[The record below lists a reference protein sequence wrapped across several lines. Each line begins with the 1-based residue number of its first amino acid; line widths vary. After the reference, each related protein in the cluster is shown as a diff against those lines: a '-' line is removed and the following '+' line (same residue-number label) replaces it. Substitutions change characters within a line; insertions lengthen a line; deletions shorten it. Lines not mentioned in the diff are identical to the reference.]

1 MPLSKMTA
9 LVFGA
14 VYGLVGLVG
23 FAVTGF
29 GGTGTLLIFNLSVL
43 HNVVHLVIGV
53 GGLAAFAAGSA
64 ASRTFCQAAGA
75 FLAVVAILGVVVP
88 NPFGILPIGG
98 ADIGLHVAS
107 ALVLL
112 YVGFAGSPRE
122 TATA

>member
-1 MPLSKMTA
+1 VPLSKMTA
-9 LVFGA
+9 GVFGA
-14 VYGLVGLVG
+14 VYALVGLVG

-53 GGLAAFAAGSA
+53 GGLAAFAAGTA
-64 ASRTFCQAAGA
+64 ASRTFCQVAGA
-75 FLAVVAILGVVVP
+75 VLGLVAILGVVLP
-88 NPFGILPIGG
+88 NPLGILPIGG

-122 TATA
+122 AATA

>member
-9 LVFGA
+9 VVFSA
-14 VYGLVGLVG
+14 VYALVGLAG

-43 HNVVHLVIGV
+43 HNVIHVVIGL
-53 GGLAAFAAGSA
+53 GGLAAFAAGTA
-64 ASRTFCQAAGA
+64 ASRTFCQVAGA
-75 FLAVVAILGVVVP
+75 ALALLAILGVILS
-88 NPFGILPIGG
+88 NPFGVLPLSG
-98 ADIGLHVAS
+98 ADVGLHLIS

-122 TATA
+122 TAST

>member
-1 MPLSKMTA
+1 VPLSKITA
-9 LVFGA
+9 GIFGV

-29 GGTGTLLIFNLSVL
+29 GGSGTLIIFNLSVL
-43 HNVVHLVIGV
+43 HNVVHVVIGV
-53 GGLAAFAAGSA
+53 SGLAAFAAGPA
-64 ASRTFCQAAGA
+64 ASKTFCQVAGG
-75 FLAVVAILGVVVP
+75 VLGVLAIVGVIVP
-88 NPFGILPIGG
+88 NPFGILPLGG

-122 TATA
+122 RVSA

>member
-1 MPLSKMTA
+1 VPLSKMTA
-9 LVFGA
+9 GVFGA

-29 GGTGTLLIFNLSVL
+29 GGTATLLIFDLSVL

-53 GGLAAFAAGSA
+53 GGLAAFAAGTA
-64 ASRTFCQAAGA
+64 ASRTFCQVAGA
-75 FLAVVAILGVVVP
+75 ALGLVGILGVIVP
-88 NPFGILPIGG
+88 DPFGILPIGG

-122 TATA
+122 TAAT